1 MKDQGREEVGKRIE
15 TLTSKRLVKSVMKDR
30 RDEFGDIKMFLKELE
45 KGRGIVKER
54 ILTVSKDFF

>member
-30 RDEFGDIKMFLKELE
+30 RDELEDIKMLLKELE
-45 KGRGIVKER
+45 LI
-54 ILTVSKDFF
+54 IA